1 MVNAYNLMKTIIK
14 SKKYT
19 REYCEGKLNTFFAVG
34 ALTDDQY
41 NELVVLVK
49 ELYGEE

>member
-14 SKKYT
+14 SKKKT

-34 ALTDDQY
+34 ALTEEQY
-41 NELVVLVK
+41 EELVALV
-49 ELYGEE
+49 EEIYGE

>member
-14 SKKYT
+14 SKKYS

-41 NELVVLVK
+41 EELVALVND
-49 ELYGEE
+49 LYRGE